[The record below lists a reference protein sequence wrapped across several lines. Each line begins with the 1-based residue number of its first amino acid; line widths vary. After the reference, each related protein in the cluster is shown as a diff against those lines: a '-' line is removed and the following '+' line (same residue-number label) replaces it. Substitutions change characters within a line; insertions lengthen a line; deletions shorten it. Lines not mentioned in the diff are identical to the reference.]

1 MIHYSTFSLSFQSV
15 LKCQNFLYLNLII
28 LVLYLKV
35 VPLYS
40 VLGLS
45 SPSNIHLPC
54 LQVWIPLNSIL
65 NFSWYRKNLKW
76 RCGIIL
82 FIKLKSLFSF
92 AFVQHSFEKN
102 LVLMCNYFNYCYLK
116 YFFPQDPS
124 SNENQHPQAFIHFPV
139 HVHSDNRDFQVKI
152 KCVRKDQIGKYFRI
166 TVREREWESEIEIRL
181 YCEGFTPAFKW
192 TDKGDSDWPG
202 NFSSCS
208 FKIWELFSFL

>member
-1 MIHYSTFSLSFQSV
+1 MAMWNYIIYQTEIIVFI
-15 LKCQNFLYLNLII
+15 CICATLI
-28 LVLYLKV
+28 
-35 VPLYS
+35 
-40 VLGLS
+40 
-45 SPSNIHLPC
+45 
-54 LQVWIPLNSIL
+54 W
-65 NFSWYRKNLKW
+65 
-76 RCGIIL
+76 
-82 FIKLKSLFSF
+82 
-92 AFVQHSFEKN
+92 KN
-102 LVLMCNYFNYCYLK
+102 LVLICNYFNYCYLK

-202 NFSSCS
+202 KLLQLLFKNMRAFFFPLEQFVVSSSDDPDQVLQTDQLHLDVVTEHC
-208 FKIWELFSFL
+208 L

>member
-1 MIHYSTFSLSFQSV
+1 MIHYSTFSLLPKCLKMSKLFRSQLNNLSAILEGCPSTQCPRSPQSR
-15 LKCQNFLYLNLII
+15 Q
-28 LVLYLKV
+28 
-35 VPLYS
+35 YS
-40 VLGLS
+40 S
-45 SPSNIHLPC
+45 STSTG
-54 LQVWIPLNSIL
+54 LNSIEL
-65 NFSWYRKNLKW
+65 DIEFFLIQKNLKW

-102 LVLMCNYFNYCYLK
+102 LVLICNYFNYCYLK

-166 TVREREWESEIEIRL
+166 TVRERE
-181 YCEGFTPAFKW
+181 
-192 TDKGDSDWPG
+192 
-202 NFSSCS
+202 
-208 FKIWELFSFL
+208 